1 MSYVLICKYMQNIKY
16 NMMSQWLK
24 ETLKEYTYFEET
36 KNKTYKII
44 PEQIDNCHQHK
55 YHI

>member
-1 MSYVLICKYMQNIKY
+1 
-16 NMMSQWLK
+16 MSQWLK